1 MKDLLTEIKNS
12 LYEELGISKEVTR
25 VSNDIISQIDRE
37 TKLTKIAGKICFFY

>member
-25 VSNDIISQIDRE
+25 VSIYIMLLMRK
-37 TKLTKIAGKICFFY
+37 TLTKQDNI